1 MTNSTTQTSI
11 VPQDTTSQISL
22 KPIQSVEAIVD
33 AYHEY
38 NKLKQMLLTD
48 SDYQTIKWKTC
59 IKKSGFRKLAC
70 AFGISI
76 QVTKENRINFD
87 TYFVYE
93 VTCRAT
99 SPNGRYIEAC
109 ASCASNEKEFSHK
122 ENDVRATAQTRASN
136 RSISDLIGGG
146 EVSAEEIDQDT
157 HENKKEDI
165 TPPKNTSVPYHE
177 TPEGKNHYANMQ
189 NRFQKPIVK
198 TEDPKP
204 EIVDIQELEDSEPH
218 MKGFVHKNN
227 KTYESPELMTIKQK
241 NFLIKLI
248 EIRYQDEPT
257 RASLFNRLKSLTK
270 SEARDA
276 IGKMLAY

>member
-1 MTNSTTQTSI
+1 MTTPTSSTSI
-11 VPQDTTSQISL
+11 IPQDTTSQISL

-157 HENKKEDI
+157 HEIKQEDK
-165 TPPKNTSVPYHE
+165 TPPKNTSGPYHE
-177 TPEGKNHYANMQ
+177 TPEGKKHYASMQ
-189 NRFQKPIVK
+189 NRFQKPLAKV
-198 TEDPKP
+198 EEVKP
-204 EIVDIQELEDSEPH
+204 EIVDTQDPEDSEPH
-218 MKGFVHKNN
+218 IKGFVHKNN

-257 RASLFNRLKSLTK
+257 RATLFNRLQSLTK